1 MGGKSESMNA
11 DDYEAQLCNQLT
23 AKVDG
28 EVRIQVIRDLF
39 KRVAG
44 EIAVADCPSGT
55 AIRSYLATWWRVIGT
70 GIETALSLTLLNNA
84 SDMFMAIRDGF
95 MSCHQALS
103 ACITRAGHDLM
114 SKDAGI
120 AFSGL
125 YLAYT
130 SATRAALESPY
141 VIADPSLG
149 CDILLGL
156 EAIVPMDNKGTS
168 NVYKRSRQVSDDSVR
183 GVLSSMKPEN
193 PPETFEEAEVVLND
207 ASSAF
212 ERFWTMMDISRRSEP
227 ELLTETKSWGKF
239 SQSATAALAVL
250 LEQPDSLDSLS
261 WISREP
267 IEYECKE
274 SSFAIQLSSASFRRR
289 AVLNI
294 LFTCLY
300 VSQNS
305 SNALISAA
313 ARTLYNT
320 VLKSLPSEF
329 QQAIT
334 MAAKFDTQWT
344 AWKSLAPVSKEVCG
358 PFEKRSRIE
367 RGLEVYGEAV
377 IDLSSITPSTIMH
390 ATDSHHPVV
399 DMLEAESTSVDQSGT
414 ELRTETLGRKI
425 LEYRQYVSDAILCDI
440 SDDTERERL
449 AASDEGMEEAMRNNN
464 DRVLLW
470 QFRRMRFATD
480 MKSFYKHKLAP
491 QARESHGN
499 IDSAISTPIAQS
511 PE

>member
-1 MGGKSESMNA
+1 MKA
-11 DDYEAQLCNQLT
+11 
-23 AKVDG
+23 
-28 EVRIQVIRDLF
+28 
-39 KRVAG
+39 
-44 EIAVADCPSGT
+44 
-55 AIRSYLATWWRVIGT
+55 
-70 GIETALSLTLLNNA
+70 
-84 SDMFMAIRDGF
+84 
-95 MSCHQALS
+95 
-103 ACITRAGHDLM
+103 
-114 SKDAGI
+114 
-120 AFSGL
+120 
-125 YLAYT
+125 
-130 SATRAALESPY
+130 ESP
-141 VIADPSLG
+141 
-149 CDILLGL
+149 
-156 EAIVPMDNKGTS
+156 
-168 NVYKRSRQVSDDSVR
+168 
-183 GVLSSMKPEN
+183 PES
-193 PPETFEEAEVVLND
+193 FEEADVVLND

-212 ERFWTMMDISRRSEP
+212 ERFWTMMDVSRRSEP

-250 LEQPDSLDSLS
+250 LEQPDPLDSLS
-261 WISREP
+261 WITREP
-267 IEYECKE
+267 IEYECKA

-334 MAAKFDTQWT
+334 MAAKFDSQWT

-367 RGLEVYGEAV
+367 RGLEPYGEAV
-377 IDLSSITPSTIMH
+377 IDLSSIITPSTITH
-390 ATDSHHPVV
+390 VSESHHPVV
-399 DMLEAESTSVDQSGT
+399 SMLEAESTSVDQCGT

-470 QFRRMRFATD
+470 QFRRMRFATNL
-480 MKSFYKHKLAP
+480 KSFYKHKLAP
-491 QARESHGN
+491 PARESLGN

>member
-1 MGGKSESMNA
+1 MVVKSTSMNA
-11 DDYEAQLCNQLT
+11 DDYEAHIVHQLT
-23 AKVDG
+23 SVETDG
-28 EVRIQVIRDLF
+28 NRVRFIRDLF
-39 KRVAG
+39 KRV
-44 EIAVADCPSGT
+44 EEETAVSDCSSGS
-55 AIRSYLATWWRVIGT
+55 AIRSHLAAWWRVVGT
-70 GIETALSLTLLNNA
+70 GVETALSLTHLRNA
-84 SDMFMAIRDGF
+84 SELFAAIREGF
-95 MSCHQALS
+95 MLCNQALS
-103 ACITRAGHDLM
+103 ACITRGGFDLL

-130 SATRAALESPY
+130 SATRAALESVH

-156 EAIVPMDNKGTS
+156 EAIVPMDNKGIS
-168 NVYKRSRQVSDDSVR
+168 NVYKRSRQVSDDTVR
-183 GVLSSMKPEN
+183 GVIGSMKPEN
-193 PPETFEEAEVVLND
+193 PPESFEEARVVMND
-207 ASSAF
+207 PSNAF
-212 ERFWTMMDISRRSEP
+212 ERFWTMMDVSRRNEP

-250 LEQPDSLDSLS
+250 LEQPDALDALS

-329 QQAIT
+329 QQAVT
-334 MAAKFDTQWT
+334 MATKFDSQWT

-367 RGLEVYGEAV
+367 RGLEPFGEAV
-377 IDLSSITPSTIMH
+377 IDLASVQPLT
-390 ATDSHHPVV
+390 ATHTTGAVHPVV
-399 DMLEAESTSVDQSGT
+399 SMLDSESTLVDQEGT
-414 ELRTETLGRKI
+414 ELRSETLGRKI

-440 SDDTERERL
+440 SDDAERERL

-480 MKSFYKHKLAP
+480 LKSFYKHKLAP
-491 QARESHGN
+491 PTKEP
-499 IDSAISTPIAQS
+499 IESAISTPIAQS